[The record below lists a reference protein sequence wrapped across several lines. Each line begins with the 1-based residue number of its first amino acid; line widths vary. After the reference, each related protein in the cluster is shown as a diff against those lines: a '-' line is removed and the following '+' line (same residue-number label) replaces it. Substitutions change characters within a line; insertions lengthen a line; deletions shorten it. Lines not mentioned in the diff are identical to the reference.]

1 MRTIHIPG
9 IGNTAIGTAIG
20 RIVGAIASLITLIGV
35 IITAITGSSDGTS
48 PTTDVPTASPTT
60 TPTSTTAAEPST
72 TAATTSTSSAKPT
85 SAKPSP
91 QPTTPTSTP
100 RPAPPTPT
108 TSTPPRS
115 EAAPTP
121 TRPAAPTTS
130 TSRRDE
136 SDYGPG
142 EARSW
147 REWFSLDYTQM
158 RHNAGQLGRNMGKFL
173 RQGGGVPLDEL
184 TTFAGGQ
191 ADSFREIT
199 FNESGPD
206 ADLYA
211 FTEYVEESGPGPTVV
226 HVERISIPLAMIS
239 EDNPWLWGA
248 LKAPDH
254 KGLNYGTAVRF
265 DDNYF
270 YVFTA
275 LRKVS

>member
-184 TTFAGGQ
+184 PTFAGGQ

-199 FNESGPD
+199 FN
-206 ADLYA
+206 
-211 FTEYVEESGPGPTVV
+211 ESGPGPTVV

>member
-1 MRTIHIPG
+1 
-9 IGNTAIGTAIG
+9 
-20 RIVGAIASLITLIGV
+20 
-35 IITAITGSSDGTS
+35 
-48 PTTDVPTASPTT
+48 
-60 TPTSTTAAEPST
+60 
-72 TAATTSTSSAKPT
+72 
-85 SAKPSP
+85 
-91 QPTTPTSTP
+91 
-100 RPAPPTPT
+100 
-108 TSTPPRS
+108 
-115 EAAPTP
+115 
-121 TRPAAPTTS
+121 
-130 TSRRDE
+130 
-136 SDYGPG
+136 
-142 EARSW
+142 
-147 REWFSLDYTQM
+147 
-158 RHNAGQLGRNMGKFL
+158 MGKFL